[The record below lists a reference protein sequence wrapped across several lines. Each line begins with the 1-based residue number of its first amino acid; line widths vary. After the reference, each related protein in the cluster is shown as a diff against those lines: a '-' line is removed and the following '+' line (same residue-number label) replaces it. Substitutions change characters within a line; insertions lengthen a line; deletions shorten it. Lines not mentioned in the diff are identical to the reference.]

1 MKPMDFEKTYNR
13 YLNAPE
19 KKEIDFSSATIKEK
33 IAALELA
40 GATVNPK
47 RAYNISRVI
56 RRKDDESAKDFAA
69 RVMKLDSCKPSDVNA
84 AWAGTVTEIC
94 GFVKVKGSSI
104 VDNYRQDKG
113 YSDYLTALQAD
124 EAVNCTDSKV
134 TIENLGGENFKDF
147 IAYAA
152 GRLGLIK

>member
-1 MKPMDFEKTYNR
+1 MKNTDFERIYNR
-13 YLNAPE
+13 YIAAPAT
-19 KKEIDFSSATIKEK
+19 KEIDFSSATIKEK

-56 RRKDDESAKDFAA
+56 KRKDEESAKDYAS

-84 AWAGTVTEIC
+84 AWSGTVTEIC
-94 GFVKVKGSSI
+94 GYIKVKGSSI
-104 VDNYRQDKG
+104 IDNYRQDKG
-113 YSDYLTALQAD
+113 YSDYLTALLAD
-124 EAVNCTDSKV
+124 DSVNCTDSKV
-134 TIENLGGENFKDF
+134 TVENLGGENFKDF

-152 GRLGLIK
+152 GRLGLIN